1 MSDVDDRG
9 EYPSTWRRRPLR
21 TGFAAAAG
29 VACGYA
35 LLVAV
40 RRLEQVLVLAL
51 VSLLLAIGLDLPVGW
66 LADRGMRRSR
76 AVGAVLAASVI
87 IGVGLVAAVVTPFV
101 SQVRSL
107 IKKLPEYEKELQH
120 HSGTLGRLEIRFH
133 LQKFAD
139 DVSHHASASGIK
151 LGGLAGVGETLLS
164 GVGAIVLVVVL
175 TCYLLAGLPRL
186 RQMFYRMVPASR
198 RVRAEVLGDEITRRV
213 GGYVLG
219 NLITSLV
226 AGAGTLLWLV
236 SFGVP
241 DPLALAV
248 LVGIFDLV
256 PVVGSTVGGAIVTL
270 VALTVSLPTAIATL
284 GFYLVYR
291 LLEDYLLVPRVMR
304 ATVSVSPLIT
314 IVALILGAS
323 LLGIIG
329 ALLAVPVA
337 AAVQLMVTE
346 VAVPRQDRS

>member
-1 MSDVDDRG
+1 
-9 EYPSTWRRRPLR
+9 
-21 TGFAAAAG
+21 
-29 VACGYA
+29 
-35 LLVAV
+35 
-40 RRLEQVLVLAL
+40 
-51 VSLLLAIGLDLPVGW
+51 
-66 LADRGMRRSR
+66 
-76 AVGAVLAASVI
+76 
-87 IGVGLVAAVVTPFV
+87 
-101 SQVRSL
+101 
-107 IKKLPEYEKELQH
+107 
-120 HSGTLGRLEIRFH
+120 
-133 LQKFAD
+133 
-139 DVSHHASASGIK
+139 
-151 LGGLAGVGETLLS
+151 
-164 GVGAIVLVVVL
+164 
-175 TCYLLAGLPRL
+175 
-186 RQMFYRMVPASR
+186 
-198 RVRAEVLGDEITRRV
+198 
-213 GGYVLG
+213 
-219 NLITSLV
+219 V